1 MFCILAALKFDYILD
16 LASLGYTACGG
27 AVVPYLLIGWLW
39 RDNRKRLS
47 IKDSRISPAAART
60 SLVIGSAVAV
70 AFDVIPSL
78 KALCGGGVIP
88 GAITTTALL
97 FILSSIFTADYSDAA
112 DITVEAVT
120 DI

>member
-1 MFCILAALKFDYILD
+1 M
-16 LASLGYTACGG
+16 
-27 AVVPYLLIGWLW
+27 
-39 RDNRKRLS
+39 
-47 IKDSRISPAAART
+47 
-60 SLVIGSAVAV
+60 AV

-97 FILSSIFTADYSDAA
+97 FILSSIFTADYSAAA